1 MHYYQFNIGD
11 YASHTRYLT
20 PMQDLI
26 YRRLL
31 DLYYLHEKPIP
42 EKNPATYIGLNDCST
57 DVQRVLNDYFILTP
71 KGWINKRADEQIL
84 DYRNKQ
90 KSASAAGKKSA
101 EVRRSSKDSNP
112 ERPLNDRTTTVQPTN
127 NHKPITINQEPIKE
141 SATKVAKPKASILKN
156 DWELPDEWEIWAKQ
170 ERPELNIRQV
180 ADGFKDYW
188 ISEAKAKADW
198 FATWRNWIRKQRA
211 DKQDKVYEAPWQ
223 KAARLRMAEFAPGVA
238 APDPNAAAII
248 DMEFFTKPKEIKNV
262 TSNNSD

>member
-42 EKNPATYIGLNDCST
+42 KDNPSLCIGLNDCST
-57 DVQRVLNDYFILTP
+57 DVQRVLNDYFILTE
-71 KGWINKRADEQIL
+71 KGWINKRADEQIAE
-84 DYRNKQ
+84 YKNKQ

-101 EVRRSSKDSNP
+101 EVRRASKDNDL
-112 ERPLNDRTTTVQPTN
+112 ERPLNECSTDVQLTI
-127 NHKPITINQEPIKE
+127 NHKPLTIKQEPIKE
-141 SATKVAKPKASILKN
+141 SATKVARSTRLSS
-156 DWELPDEWEIWAKQ
+156 DWELPDEWAIWAKQ
-170 ERPELNIRQV
+170 ARPDLNVNQV

-211 DKQDKVYEAPWQ
+211 ERKDSEKPWVKENREWFDQ
-223 KAARLRMAEFAPGVA
+223 AAGRTPTFEKDIFE
-238 APDPNAAAII
+238 
-248 DMEFFTKPKEIKNV
+248 METNV
-262 TSNNSD
+262 PRIAK